1 MLDVF
6 VVAITIVITKI
17 SGLVEAEA
25 HVGIYVFA
33 VSVILSMIATM
44 RIEKLAI
51 RTHGAPKQK
60 LA

>member
-1 MLDVF
+1 MLDVL

-25 HVGIYVFA
+25 HIGIYVFA
-33 VSVILSMIATM
+33 VSVFLSMIATM

-51 RTHGAPKQK
+51 RTHGALSEKRV
-60 LA
+60 